1 MSRSSMD
8 NDVCRFQSLD
18 VLSDE
23 EYGFDNGR
31 NVLDFE
37 RMEEMEMEM
46 ELQLRR
52 LLIRRR
58 KIPLLLVPGV
68 DGTDGR
74 KSIML
79 PLLLVQPTAF
89 SSGHVE
95 RCRIGEEDPGVRSHP
110 HEFPKVGQRHNAK
123 LLARGLV
130 EGKETNRVQARRD

>member
-1 MSRSSMD
+1 MSRLSTD

-58 KIPLLLVPGV
+58 KIPLLLVPEV
-68 DGTDGR
+68 GR
-74 KSIML
+74 T
-79 PLLLVQPTAF
+79 V
-89 SSGHVE
+89 
-95 RCRIGEEDPGVRSHP
+95 
-110 HEFPKVGQRHNAK
+110 
-123 LLARGLV
+123 
-130 EGKETNRVQARRD
+130 

>member
-1 MSRSSMD
+1 MSRLSTG
-8 NDVCRFQSLD
+8 NDVCCAQSLD
-18 VLSDE
+18 VLFGE
-23 EYGFDNGR
+23 ECGFDNGR
-31 NVLDFE
+31 NALDFGK
-37 RMEEMEMEM
+37 MEETEMQ
-46 ELQLRR
+46 LQLPR

-68 DGTDGR
+68 DGTVGR

-95 RCRIGEEDPGVRSHP
+95 RCRIGEEDPGICLHL
-110 HEFPKVGQRHNAK
+110 HEFPKVGQRHTAK

-130 EGKETNRVQARRD
+130 KGMETSRVQGRRD